1 MRLNS
6 DIKSITADIHH
17 WVRKQPMGKIFF
29 AKDIPVE
36 GSEAAIRKAISK
48 LVKEQEIIR
57 LSNGI
62 YLFPKRDPLLGILKP
77 SLEEIALAIAD
88 RDNAQIQP
96 SGGLALNKLGLS
108 TQVPMKQVYY
118 TNGSARNVTIGKGI
132 ITFIKKSPKRVAQ
145 KNYISALVIAALEEL
160 GADQID
166 FEVKKKLRD
175 LILNEETQK
184 AIREDIS
191 TAPAWIRNII
201 KDLLQ
206 PIHNTK

>member
-6 DIKSITADIHH
+6 DIKSITADIYQ
-17 WVRKQPMGKIFF
+17 WVKTQPMGRIFF
-29 AKDIPVE
+29 TKDIPVE
-36 GSEAAIRKAISK
+36 GSEEAIRKAISK

-57 LSNGI
+57 LANGI
-62 YLFPKRDPLLGILKP
+62 YLFPKKDPLLGILKP
-77 SLEEIALAIAD
+77 SLEDIALAIAK

-96 SGGLALNKLGLS
+96 SGALALNKLGLS
-108 TQVPMKQVYY
+108 TQIPMKQVYY
-118 TNGSARNVTIGKGI
+118 TNGSARKVTIGKGA

-166 FEVKKKLRD
+166 LEVRKKLRD
-175 LILNEETQK
+175 LISNEETQK

-191 TAPAWIRNII
+191 TAPGWIRKII
-201 KDLLQ
+201 KDILKSMH
-206 PIHNTK
+206 PTK